1 MCRKKKR
8 GRSIQKIKG
17 STRENLLELHARDI
31 IVLITAR
38 INTKK
43 KNGFYRPVHP
53 SHERESVGCQD
64 RKLEATT
71 FREIGF
77 ANFERD
83 LRVQRRNGRPKTR
96 DVFVRGTPLEMFFFF
111 VFLSAIRLQN
121 SLFSS
126 SKRDDDASLSFR
138 KSKNPTSMR
147 TLDRSDER
155 AFARDDKILEAINID
170 FERTGLKRAAAA
182 ADRNFCSR
190 ICSSF
195 CESFLGGKT
204 RFYLSYPPI
213 SSLGESSLANKNLT
227 KCISR
232 NPPF

>member
-1 MCRKKKR
+1 MSAKASVAKTESLKR
-8 GRSIQKIKG
+8 QRSVK
-17 STRENLLELHARDI
+17 SVSRTSNVTFASSEETVDRRHAMSLFAVRLLR
-31 IVLITAR
+31 
-38 INTKK
+38 
-43 KNGFYRPVHP
+43 
-53 SHERESVGCQD
+53 C
-64 RKLEATT
+64 
-71 FREIGF
+71 
-77 ANFERD
+77 
-83 LRVQRRNGRPKTR
+83 
-96 DVFVRGTPLEMFFFF
+96 FFF

-213 SSLGESSLANKNLT
+213 SSLVNHL
-227 KCISR
+227 
-232 NPPF
+232 

>member
-1 MCRKKKR
+1 MASIVQSTLHMSAKASVAKTESLKR
-8 GRSIQKIKG
+8 QRSVK
-17 STRENLLELHARDI
+17 SVSRTSNVTFASSEETVDRRHAMSLFAVRLLR
-31 IVLITAR
+31 
-38 INTKK
+38 
-43 KNGFYRPVHP
+43 
-53 SHERESVGCQD
+53 C
-64 RKLEATT
+64 
-71 FREIGF
+71 
-77 ANFERD
+77 
-83 LRVQRRNGRPKTR
+83 
-96 DVFVRGTPLEMFFFF
+96 FFFF

>member
-1 MCRKKKR
+1 MQKKKR

-17 STRENLLELHARDI
+17 SRENLLELHARDL

>member
-1 MCRKKKR
+1 MASIVQSTLHMSAKASVAKTESLKR
-8 GRSIQKIKG
+8 QRSVK
-17 STRENLLELHARDI
+17 SVSRTSNVTFASSEETVDRRHAMSLFAVR
-31 IVLITAR
+31 
-38 INTKK
+38 
-43 KNGFYRPVHP
+43 
-53 SHERESVGCQD
+53 QD
-64 RKLEATT
+64 
-71 FREIGF
+71 
-77 ANFERD
+77 
-83 LRVQRRNGRPKTR
+83 VC
-96 DVFVRGTPLEMFFFF
+96 FF

-147 TLDRSDER
+147 TLDRSDGYV
-155 AFARDDKILEAINID
+155 FARDDKILEAINID
-170 FERTGLKRAAAA
+170 FERTGLKSAAAA

-195 CESFLGGKT
+195 CESFWEEK
-204 RFYLSYPPI
+204 RDFISRIHHFLS
-213 SSLGESSLANKNLT
+213 GESSFANKNLT